1 MKEEAF
7 IGIGSNLGDRLVN
20 CREALR
26 RLDATPGLK
35 VLRLSAFYETE
46 PVQAEGGWFV
56 NGVALL
62 ETSLDPFG
70 LLRILKGIEVEMGRP
85 INHGPGTPRTI
96 DLDLLLYG
104 PLILQTPELVLPHP
118 RMHERRFVLLPLAEI
133 APQVWHPLLK
143 RTAQE
148 LLLGLRDASQVRLLP
163 TAEAS
168 TGMHGG

>member
-7 IGIGSNLGDRLVN
+7 IGIGSNLGDRLEN

-26 RLDATPGLK
+26 RLEATPGLQ

-70 LLRILKGIEVEMGRP
+70 LLRVLKGIEVEMGRP
-85 INHGPGTPRTI
+85 IIHGPGAPRTV

-104 PLILQTPELVLPHP
+104 SLVIRTPELVLPHP
-118 RMHERRFVLLPLAEI
+118 RMHERRFVLLPLSEI
-133 APQVWHPLLK
+133 APKVEHPLLK

-148 LLLGLRDASQVRLLP
+148 LLQSLRDASQVRRLP

-168 TGMHGG
+168 R